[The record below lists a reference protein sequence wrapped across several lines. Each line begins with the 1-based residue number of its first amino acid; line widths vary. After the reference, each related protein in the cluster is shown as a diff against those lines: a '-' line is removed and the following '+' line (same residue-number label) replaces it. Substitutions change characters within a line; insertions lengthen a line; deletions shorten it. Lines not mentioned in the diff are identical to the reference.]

1 MAIKFLDSIDLTKLE
16 LQNAVVQNLGT
27 APSSPVE
34 GQIYYDTGDD
44 SLKYYGGSPLGWITL
59 DGQGGVTDIQAG
71 TGISVSSS
79 TGSVTVTALNNG
91 TVTSVST
98 SNGTF
103 VNFSGGGN
111 TSPTISGD
119 LSASGTPSA
128 STYLRGDNTWASIPG
143 GYSSWELAA
152 DGGTAQDISDGETV
166 DIAGGT
172 AISTAVTSPSGR
184 NTVTINH
191 GSFGTAGTYAYPAS
205 ITTNA
210 QGHVTSVT
218 AGIAP
223 GTMSSFDVDGDS
235 GSVSI
240 TDGNTLTI
248 AGSRGIDTAAAAT
261 DTLTISLDLCELDTS
276 DRFTSED
283 TLAGC
288 IGGGNGQVAARTIP
302 INLFGQPSSDFDM
315 GGTHTWT
322 NLPSPTA
329 ASEVAT
335 KGYVDNLVTG
345 QLIYAGGYDARSAPP
360 TGSTVLQGY
369 TYVVTNAGD
378 GNGFFSVTLEPGDL
392 IIANQN
398 NPTSEAHWTEVNK
411 NVDVASTT
419 TVGVVSVPTNGGLSV
434 NGSGAISL
442 PNTGPGTGTKGSASK
457 SITASIDGKG
467 RVTAFSDQDISI
479 TSSQVSNFT
488 AAVNTAVGARS
499 AVGSIPTTNNTV
511 RITHNFN
518 TRDVRVTAYE
528 NGGRYQDV
536 QVLVE
541 RASVNAVDVSV
552 ARNPSVAL
560 RIIVTKLS

>member
-71 TGISVSSS
+71 TGISVSNT

-143 GYSSWELAA
+143 GYSLWTLAA
-152 DGGTAQDISDGETV
+152 DSGTAQDISDREVV

-172 AISTAVTSPSGR
+172 AIATEVTSPSGR
-184 NTVTINH
+184 NTVTITH
-191 GSFGTAGTYAYPAS
+191 GAFGTAGTYAYPAS

-210 QGHVTSVT
+210 EGHVTSVT
-218 AGIAP
+218 PGSAP
-223 GTMSSFDVDGDS
+223 GTMSSFDVDGDT
-235 GSVSI
+235 GSVTI

-248 AGSRGIDTAAAAT
+248 AGSRGIDTVAAAT
-261 DTLTISLDLCELDTS
+261 DQLTISLDLCELDTL

-288 IGGGNGQVAARTIP
+288 IGGGNGQVAPRTIP
-302 INLFGQPSSDFDM
+302 INLFGEPGADFDM
-315 GGTHTWT
+315 GGTYTWT
-322 NLPSPTA
+322 NLPSPTT
-329 ASEVAT
+329 ASEAAT
-335 KGYVDNLVTG
+335 KGYVDNLVSG

-360 TGSTVLQGY
+360 TGASVLQGY
-369 TYVVTNAGD
+369 TYAVTNAGD

-398 NPTSEAHWTEVNK
+398 NPTTEAHWTEVNK
-411 NVDVASTT
+411 NVDVATT
-419 TVGVVSVPTNGGLSV
+419 TAVGVVSVPTAGGLSV

-442 PNTGPGTGTKGSASK
+442 PNVITGVSKGSASK
-457 SITASIDGKG
+457 SLSATVDNKG
-467 RVTAFSDQDISI
+467 RLTALSDQDISI

-488 AAVNTAVGARS
+488 TAVNTAVGARS
-499 AVGSIPTTNNTV
+499 AVGSIPTTANTV

>member
-71 TGISVSSS
+71 TGISVSST

-103 VNFSGGGN
+103 INFTGGGN

-119 LSASGTPSA
+119 LSATGNPSA

-152 DGGTAQDISDGETV
+152 DSGTAQDIGDRETV

-172 AISTAVTSPSGR
+172 AISSVVSSPSGR
-184 NTVTINH
+184 NTVTLNH
-191 GSFGTAGTYAYPAS
+191 NAFGTAGTYAYPAS
-205 ITTNA
+205 VTTNA
-210 QGHVTSVT
+210 TGHITSIT
-218 AGIAP
+218 AGSAP
-223 GTMSSFDVDGDS
+223 GTMDDFTVDGDT
-235 GSVSI
+235 GSVTIS
-240 TDGNTLTI
+240 DGNTLSI
-248 AGSRGIDTAAAAT
+248 LGSRGIDTVASAT
-261 DTLTISLDLCELDTS
+261 DRLTISLDLCELDTP

-288 IGGGNGQVAARTIP
+288 IGGGNGQVPARTIP
-302 INLFGQPSSDFDM
+302 ISLFGQPTSDFDM

-322 NLPSPTA
+322 NLPSPTV
-329 ASEVAT
+329 ASEAAT

-345 QLIYAGGYDARSAPP
+345 QLIYAGGYDARVAPP
-360 TGSTVLQGY
+360 TGAAVLQGY
-369 TYVVTNAGD
+369 TYAVTNAGD
-378 GNGFFSVTLEPGDL
+378 GNGFFTVELEPGDL

-398 NPTSEAHWTEVNK
+398 NPTTEAHWTEVNK
-411 NVDVASTT
+411 NVDVATTT
-419 TVGVVSVPTNGGLSV
+419 TVGVVKVPTSGGLSI
-434 NGSGAISL
+434 NSAGSITL
-442 PNTGPGTGTKGSASK
+442 PATGPGTSTKGSASK
-457 SITASIDGKG
+457 TITASIDTKG
-467 RVTAFSDQDISI
+467 RITAFTDQNISI
-479 TSSQVSNFT
+479 TSSQVSNF
-488 AAVNTAVGARS
+488 NTSVDGRVDARTVS
-499 AVGSIPTTNNTV
+499 GSIATNTNTV

-518 TRDVRVTAYE
+518 TRDVSVTVFE
-528 NGGRYQDV
+528 NGGSYQDV
-536 QVLVE
+536 QALVE
-541 RASVNAVDVSV
+541 RSSVNTVDVSV
-552 ARNPSVAL
+552 ARNPSTAL
-560 RIIVTKLS
+560 RVLVTKL